1 MLPVFFTFLN
11 NGNQLKHFIQI
22 VLKYF
27 TLLLSFSF
35 FFFSYQYTLIK
46 TFRCHSNWKNGLVL
60 FCLKMYWYGMLQ
72 SASKCF
78 WNLLRNEISQNIY
91 IYMHTERLS
100 KSTKVWFINTHL
112 APILVIMHWI
122 LNCFSVTNTCCF
134 LHKSD
139 SFWGSCSSCWGW
151 DVPKVSKLLW
161 SSNPPE
167 KKWSGPMGYFVPA
180 AECRPEAAFGTLENT

>member
-1 MLPVFFTFLN
+1 MSFKLKKGIGFVLLENVLVWDAPIFFKVF
-11 NGNQLKHFIQI
+11 LKPSEKWNI
-22 VLKYF
+22 
-27 TLLLSFSF
+27 
-35 FFFSYQYTLIK
+35 
-46 TFRCHSNWKNGLVL
+46 
-60 FCLKMYWYGMLQ
+60 
-72 SASKCF
+72 SKH
-78 WNLLRNEISQNIY
+78 IYIY

-151 DVPKVSKLLW
+151 DVPKVNKLLW